1 MLREN
6 GESITNIDAHKYNV
20 KKSEGRMANP
30 QSFYIG
36 GNDEHG
42 VNPPTA
48 GKRTPVMPYINR
60 SFYENEFNRPAKYYF
75 LIACLRSGF
84 NVYDIKPEFRDIS
97 ISQRVTRAIRQ
108 GLTLIVTYAYNAST
122 NPTQFSSA
130 NGHKVYYSRENRF
143 SNSSRLL
150 AFDVSEG
157 LSEEL
162 STNNLGV
169 GTLTEIG
176 MLRSVNCPAALCEC
190 GFMTNLTEAKLM
202 MDPDFQRQCGDG
214 GCIGVCNNLDVNYEP
229 DVDYVEMPTVRLGSR
244 GNTVKFLQC
253 YLNLYGNELSPDG
266 QFGQGTQS
274 AVIKFQRENGLS
286 ADGIV
291 GRNTWRTLLMQDAV
305 MPVLRQGS
313 RGVYV
318 RYLQQKLL
326 SKLYPAGTVDGIFGA
341 GTVEAVRQ
349 FQQENGLA
357 PDGIVGAL
365 TWAKITPIG
374 GGRS

>member
-1 MLREN
+1 
-6 GESITNIDAHKYNV
+6 
-20 KKSEGRMANP
+20 MANP

-42 VNPPTA
+42 INPPTV
-48 GKRTPVMPYINR
+48 GKRTPIMPYINR

-84 NVYDIKPEFRDIS
+84 NVFDVKPEFTDTS
-97 ISQRVTRAIRQ
+97 ISQRVTRVNRQ
-108 GLTLIVTYAYNAST
+108 GLTLVVTYAYNAANNSS
-122 NPTQFSSA
+122 QFSSP

-150 AFDVSEG
+150 AFDISEG
-157 LSEEL
+157 LTEEL

-202 MDPDFQRQCGDG
+202 VDPDFQRQCGDG

-229 DVDYVEMPTVRLGSR
+229 DVDYSEMPTVRLGNR

-253 YLNLYGNELSPDG
+253 YLNLYGNQLSVDG
-266 QFGQGTQS
+266 QFGSGTQS
-274 AVIKFQRENGLS
+274 AVIKFQRDNGLT

-291 GRNTWRTLLMQDAV
+291 GRNTWRKLLMQEATL
-305 MPVLRQGS
+305 PVLRQGS

-326 SKLYPAGTVDGIFGA
+326 SKLYSVGTIDGIFGA
-341 GTVEAVRQ
+341 NTTSAVKQ
-349 FQQENGLA
+349 FQQDNGLS
-357 PDGIVGAL
+357 PDGIVGPL
-365 TWAKITPIG
+365 TWARLTPIG

>member
-1 MLREN
+1 
-6 GESITNIDAHKYNV
+6 
-20 KKSEGRMANP
+20 MANP

-42 VNPPTA
+42 INPPTA
-48 GKRTPVMPYINR
+48 GKRTPVMPYLDR

-84 NVYDIKPEFRDIS
+84 NAFDVKPELTDTS
-97 ISQRVTRAIRQ
+97 ISQRVTRVNRQ
-108 GLTLIVTYAYNAST
+108 GLTLVVTYAYNAAA
-122 NPTQFSSA
+122 NPTQFSTA
-130 NGHKVYYSRENRF
+130 NGHRVYYSRENRF

-157 LSEEL
+157 LTEEL
-162 STNNLGV
+162 DTNNLGV

-176 MLRSVNCPAALCEC
+176 MLRSVNCPAVIGEC

-202 MDPDFQRQCGDG
+202 IDPDFQRECGDG

-229 DVDYVEMPTVRLGSR
+229 DVDYAEMPTLRRGST
-244 GNTVKFLQC
+244 GNAVKFLQC
-253 YLNLYGNELSPDG
+253 YLNLYGNAISVDG
-266 QFGQGTQS
+266 QFGSGTQT
-274 AVIKFQRENGLS
+274 AVVQFQKDNGLA
-286 ADGIV
+286 ADGIA
-291 GRNTWRTLLMQDAV
+291 GRNTWRTLLMQDAA

-326 SKLYPAGTVDGIFGA
+326 SKLYNAGTVDGIFG
-341 GTVEAVRQ
+341 TNVTNAVKQ
-349 FQQENGLA
+349 FQQDNGLVA
-357 PDGIVGAL
+357 DGIVGPL

-374 GGRS
+374 GGRT